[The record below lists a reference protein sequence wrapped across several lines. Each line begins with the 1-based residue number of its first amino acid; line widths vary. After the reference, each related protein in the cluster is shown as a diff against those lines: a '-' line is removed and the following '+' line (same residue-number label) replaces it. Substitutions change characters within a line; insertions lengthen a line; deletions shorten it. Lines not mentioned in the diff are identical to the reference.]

1 MGINKGKL
9 KREKRELERL
19 FNQGRHWEFLQS
31 VEKEGFESAFPQET
45 GKAWR
50 ALVRDAF
57 TTPEKMSGFFRRRH
71 ELTSAPQLPDLHFL
85 SLAERFIDGV
95 DVAAE
100 VATLKSLTPAPH
112 SMAKRLLQWDDAQT
126 DIRNIETLL
135 TLFITAPE
143 KVTAKQVDEA
153 ARFFQSPPG
162 GGALNVLSHYFEVL
176 RKANLKGAVAKKR
189 NGIHLDRLTENDQ
202 ELSDAAGSVPE
213 NILRLLLAPLLWQ
226 LSRLYEHYCQEDNAF
241 ALELA
246 EVTPYLSARLAGDR
260 WSEVERLLYEDD
272 LSAMYEDDP
281 RYVRKKIA
289 AAEFPEKVR
298 LLRTLAMT
306 LHNIT
311 AGDEDDFDDFEVFD
325 DDPMSKHEQQIR
337 TDYLLLYKDVLAE
350 IGRNRAELSP
360 REQRELAQVMAD
372 VLEEGF
378 HSFAGEPRHGTDFLQ
393 AVAQAGLLNTKLAF
407 TALLIA
413 RPTGNRT
420 LREAAESALTTLP
433 PPVKGDIQW
442 LFKSFG
448 FLSYPHIAELSP
460 LIRQVRDDKPMLDL
474 IADLVVIQV
483 TRRLVENGMTNLTG
497 FDIFDSLM
505 KGSTRN
511 MKQEM
516 TNFRNELK
524 NFIDIDAFDQLFLLA
539 ESYPDGYVT
548 EAGFKKVLAFNYARL
563 GIVDII
569 RRMKQLPPL
578 PPGLGD
584 MDPELFTLLGMEL
597 RASLEL
603 LKQHFSDL
611 HDVPLESLAT
621 LIEILERADR
631 RSVEAGFLVRLSTL
645 LQERRAA
652 GELDAAPLGIRVEAL
667 VRRAAGKT
675 GKKGKRR

>member
-19 FNQGRHWEFLQS
+19 FNQGRHWEFLQN
-31 VEKEGFESAFPQET
+31 VEKEGFEAAFPQET

-57 TTPEKMSGFFRRRH
+57 ITPEKMSGFFRRRH

-85 SLAERFIDGV
+85 SLAERFIDGA

-126 DIRNIETLL
+126 DTRNIESLL
-135 TLFITAPE
+135 TLFVTAPE
-143 KVTAKQVDEA
+143 KVAAKQVGEA

-162 GGALNVLSHYFEVL
+162 DGALNVLSHYFEVL

-189 NGIHLDRLTENDQ
+189 DGIHLDWLAKNDL
-202 ELSDAAGSVPE
+202 ELSDAAGTVPE
-213 NILRLLLAPLLWQ
+213 NIYRLLLAPLLWR
-226 LSRLYEHYCQEDNAF
+226 LGRLYENYCQEDNAF

-246 EVTPYLSARLAGDR
+246 EVMPYLTARLAGDR

-311 AGDEDDFDDFEVFD
+311 ADEEDDFNIFD
-325 DDPMSKHEQQIR
+325 DESASKHEQQIR
-337 TDYLLLYKDVLAE
+337 ADYMLLYKDVLAE

-360 REQRELAQVMAD
+360 REQRELAQVMGD

-378 HSFAGEPRHGTDFLQ
+378 HSFAGDPRHGTDFLQ
-393 AVAQAGLLNTKLAF
+393 AVAQAGLLNTKLAL

-433 PPVKGDIQW
+433 PLVKGDIQW
-442 LFKSFG
+442 LFRSFG
-448 FLSYPHIAELSP
+448 FLSYPNIAELSP
-460 LIRQVRDDKPMLDL
+460 LIRQVKDDVPMLEL
-474 IADLVVIQV
+474 IADLVAIQV
-483 TRRLVENGMTNLTG
+483 TRRLVENGMTNFPG
-497 FDIFDSLM
+497 FDIFGSLM

-524 NFIDIDAFDQLFLLA
+524 NFSDIDAFDQLFLLA
-539 ESYPDGYVT
+539 ESYPEGFVT
-548 EAGFKKVLAFNYARL
+548 EAGFKKVLAANYARL

-584 MDPELFTLLGMEL
+584 MDPELFAMFGMEL
-597 RASLEL
+597 RASLDL

-621 LIEILERADR
+621 LIEILEKADR

-667 VRRAAGKT
+667 VRRAVGKT